1 MNTIHPG
8 QWRLESIELLNWG
21 TFQGHWSVP
30 VARRGFLV
38 TGPSGSGKSSL
49 LDAVSAVL
57 TPRGKLRFNAAA
69 NDGGARGDD
78 RSLVSYIR
86 GAWRRSADEETGEVA
101 SEYLRPGATH
111 SGILLRYADGT
122 GGRPV
127 ILAKLYHLRRGS
139 NTPSDVQELSL
150 ILQQDAVLPD
160 FVPHLGSGIDVRKI
174 KAGWPDAMAIT
185 DQHSSF
191 AARFS
196 RLLGISGE
204 NAILLLHKTQA
215 AKSLGNL
222 DDLFR
227 TFMLD
232 EPRTFAMAENAV
244 AQFGELSQAH
254 SAVVQARLQRD
265 HLAAMAIPARTY
277 DTSAAAAAEAG
288 NLHAAVPA
296 FKDAW
301 KLRLAEEASTSA
313 GEQLFAAE
321 NSAAQAADHV
331 RDLYQTLSVARQRVS
346 ENGGAALGTQRERID
361 LAEREL
367 AAVTRQAR
375 RLAGR
380 LEEASVPMP
389 GSFAEL
395 EELRGTAASEHVEWE
410 AAEPEAKTRLLELH
424 DARAAARLER
434 DSLEKDIT
442 ALRTRRSNLDRRL
455 LEARTAVAEA
465 AGLPEMAL
473 PFAGELLEVDA
484 QYSDWTGAIE
494 RVLRP
499 LATVMLVPQAHL
511 SAVRKAVDSLH
522 LGTRLVFED
531 VPASPE
537 PPRKTDPATSLVH
550 RVKVAEGPM
559 SGWLHLE
566 LSRRYDYACVESP
579 GDLAVHDQAVTRAGQ
594 VRRSRTKYEKDDR
607 HRVDDRR
614 NWYLGFSTA
623 SKLEHLIGSLA
634 EARGRLEA
642 AERAVDIFSGRRET
656 VRQRLTALQE
666 LVGLTWPEV
675 DTAAAEAAL
684 AEQRGR
690 LESLLAASDDLRAAQ
705 DAQSEADARHEA
717 ARRLETERRSAVA
730 EAAALVNSLVRT
742 IAELRECAASE
753 PVAEQERTRLEE
765 LFTSSAQK
773 RRITH
778 TIIDDVA
785 LAVSSA
791 LSLQERS
798 HTDTAQRAARDF
810 GAAAHDFRTV
820 WTATAADLG
829 TDIEDRSGYLELL
842 DRLVADGLPQFE
854 TRFFGLLES
863 QSQQNVAQLAAEIR
877 RAPGEVRDRVDPV
890 NRSLARSAFDEGR
903 FLRISVKENRGELG
917 RQFLTD
923 LQDIATGSWMAED
936 REEAERRFETMR
948 RLMGR
953 LASSEAADASWRRHC
968 LDTRL
973 HVRFTALEVDGRGTV
988 VNIHDSSAGLSGG
1001 QQQKLVTFCLAAA
1014 LRYQLTRDD
1023 ELLPRYG
1030 TVMMDEAFDKAD
1042 ARFTRMAMDVF
1053 HEFGFHMVL
1062 ATPLKLLQTLSEYI
1076 GGTAVI
1082 KCMDFRDS
1090 RIATLDYDDTTT
1102 TSVTKADSATTGE
1115 RTVAGDALPDGLV
1128 AGSEAGTLW

>member
-1 MNTIHPG
+1 MNAIHPG
-8 QWRLESIELLNWG
+8 QWRLDRIELLNWG
-21 TFQGHWSVP
+21 TFQGHWTVP

-69 NDGGARGDD
+69 NDGGARGED
-78 RSLVSYIR
+78 RSLVSYVR

-101 SEYLRPGATH
+101 SEYLRPNATH
-111 SGILLRYADGT
+111 SGILLRYDDGN
-122 GGRPV
+122 GGKPV
-127 ILAKLYHLRRGS
+127 VLVKLYHLRRGS

-150 ILQQDAVLPD
+150 ILQDDAALPD

-174 KAGWPDAMAIT
+174 KAAWPDAVAVT
-185 DQHSSF
+185 DKHSSF

-204 NAILLLHKTQA
+204 NAVLLLHKTQA

-222 DDLFR
+222 DELFR

-254 SAVVQARLQRD
+254 AAVVQARRQRD
-265 HLAAMAIPARTY
+265 HLQDMAVPARAY
-277 DTSAAAAAEAG
+277 EASASAAAEAG
-288 NLHAAVPA
+288 ELHGAVPA

-301 KLRLAEEASTSA
+301 KLRLAEEAREAA
-313 GEQLFAAE
+313 GEQLLAAE
-321 NSAAQAADHV
+321 HAAGQAADHV
-331 RDLYQTLSVARQRVS
+331 RDLYEALSVARQRVS
-346 ENGGAALGTQRERID
+346 ENGGAALETQRAWIA
-361 LAEREL
+361 LAEREV
-367 AAVTRQAR
+367 ADATAR
-375 RLAGR
+375 RARLATR
-380 LEEASVPMP
+380 LGDARVPMP
-389 GSFAEL
+389 ESFADL
-395 EELRGTAASEHVEWE
+395 EELRGTAARERTEWE
-410 AAEPEAKTRLLELH
+410 AAEPESKTRLLELH
-424 DARAAARLER
+424 DARSAARHDLG
-434 DSLEKDIT
+434 SLEKDIT

-455 LEARTAVAEA
+455 LDARTAVAEQ
-465 AGLPEMAL
+465 AGLPEKAL
-473 PFAGELLEVDA
+473 PFAGELLEVEADFA
-484 QYSDWTGAIE
+484 DWTGAIE

-499 LATVMLVPQAHL
+499 LATVMLVPQSHL
-511 SAVRKAVDSLH
+511 AAVRKAVDALH

-531 VPASPE
+531 VPARPDA
-537 PPRKTDPATSLVH
+537 PRKTDPTTSLVH
-550 RVKVAEGPM
+550 RVLVADCPM

-579 GDLAVHDQAVTRAGQ
+579 ADLAAHEQAVTRAGQ

-614 NWYLGFSTA
+614 NWYLGFGTE

-634 EARGRLEA
+634 EARKRLDD
-642 AERAVDIFSGRRET
+642 AERSVDAFSAGREAT
-656 VRQRLTALQE
+656 QRRLAALEE
-666 LVGLTWPEV
+666 LDGLQWQEV
-675 DTAAAEAAL
+675 DTDAAEASL

-705 DAQSEADARHEA
+705 DAEREADARHEA
-717 ARRLETERRSAVA
+717 SRRMERERQREAA
-730 EAAALVNSLVRT
+730 EAAALVNGLEAT
-742 IAELRECAASE
+742 IAGLRARNTAG
-753 PVAEQERTRLEE
+753 PVDDGVRTRLER
-765 LFTSSAQK
+765 LFAGSAQR

-778 TIIDDVA
+778 DIIDDVA
-785 LAVSSA
+785 LAVSGK
-791 LSLQERS
+791 LSHEERT
-798 HTDTAQRAARDF
+798 HADAAQRAARDF
-810 GAAAHDFRTV
+810 GAAAHDFRAA
-820 WTATAADLG
+820 WPAAAADLG
-829 TDIEDRSGYLELL
+829 SDIEDRAGYLGLL

-854 TRFFGLLES
+854 SRFFGLLES

-890 NRSLARSAFDEGR
+890 NRSLGRSAFDEGR
-903 FLRISVKENRGELG
+903 FLRIQVKENRGELG
-917 RQFLTD
+917 RQFLAD
-923 LQDIATGSWMAED
+923 LQDIATGSWTAED

-973 HVRFTALEVDGRGTV
+973 HVRFTALEIDAGGVV

-1082 KCMDFRDS
+1082 KCVDFRDS
-1090 RIATLDYDDTTT
+1090 RIATLEYDAGAEP
-1102 TSVTKADSATTGE
+1102 V
-1115 RTVAGDALPDGLV
+1115 GDAAEGPAAGGDAEPERGRDGAPV
-1128 AGSEAGTLW
+1128 RDEASTLW